1 MNRQL
6 AFVILMVFMS
16 CAMSGQ
22 PAGGPAFEVATIR
35 PVPPPTGRVAR
46 AGPNGGPGTRDP
58 GLYTCTFC
66 ELTPLILQAYDIKS
80 YQLSAPNWI
89 QTELFDINAKVPEG
103 ATKEQFGL
111 MLRHLL
117 EERFKVSA
125 HRETREGTVYE
136 LIPAKN
142 GSKLKATTEE
152 AKPGDP
158 AAWSP
163 GLDKDGFPTV
173 PPGRTSMTANVRG
186 TMRMRAKKQTMEQ
199 LIAMLSAQVRGPVT
213 DSTGL
218 KGEYDFTLSWTRD
231 LDAASV
237 APSASSESRSPLAGV
252 SGSDSEPTLFGALEL
267 QLGLRLDR
275 KKGPIEMLVI
285 DHIEKV
291 PTQN

>member
-1 MNRQL
+1 
-6 AFVILMVFMS
+6 
-16 CAMSGQ
+16 
-22 PAGGPAFEVATIR
+22 
-35 PVPPPTGRVAR
+35 
-46 AGPNGGPGTRDP
+46 
-58 GLYTCTFC
+58 
-66 ELTPLILQAYDIKS
+66 
-80 YQLSAPNWI
+80 
-89 QTELFDINAKVPEG
+89 
-103 ATKEQFGL
+103 
-111 MLRHLL
+111 
-117 EERFKVSA
+117 
-125 HRETREGTVYE
+125 
-136 LIPAKN
+136 
-142 GSKLKATTEE
+142 
-152 AKPGDP
+152 
-158 AAWSP
+158 
-163 GLDKDGFPTV
+163 
-173 PPGRTSMTANVRG
+173 MTANVRG